1 MIGEVLT
8 VIRKLSHHGI
18 TLVVVTHE
26 MGFARTVADRILFLD
41 QGRIEEDAPPA
52 QFFEAPRSSRA
63 RQFLS
68 QILSPL
74 HTAGD

>member
-1 MIGEVLT
+1 
-8 VIRKLSHHGI
+8 
-18 TLVVVTHE
+18 

-41 QGRIEEDAPPA
+41 QGRIEEDAHPDA
-52 QFFEAPRSSRA
+52 FFGAPRSPRA

-74 HTAGD
+74 HTAVGE